1 MRIRRRRA
9 AIFAVAAAGVLALAG
24 IAIAAPNG
32 NSSSVNFKFS
42 PNTGLSA
49 TNFKAGQIFVH
60 THTNYKNPGNKS
72 LGGFVHRVQ
81 LYFDNDF
88 KFTTSGVPKCT
99 ANFASNTTMKAAMQA
114 CSTAKVGSGTAST
127 APPSNFAGCVLAF
140 NGPLK
145 NNHPTIKLFTRV
157 TFAATADCSSPATNT
172 KGNTSVTLTGEL
184 KPANKAGFGK
194 MLDVNNV
201 DNAPLPLDDFTTT
214 VKRGNYVA
222 ARCSASPWRMQAKFT
237 YTDGQSDTV
246 NPTQACSRG

>member
-1 MRIRRRRA
+1 MRISRRRA
-9 AIFAVAAAGVLALAG
+9 AIFAVTAAGALAVAG
-24 IAIAAPNG
+24 IAFAAADG

-49 TNFKAGQIFVH
+49 TKFKAGQIFVH
-60 THTNYKNPGNKS
+60 THTNYAHPGQKAQ
-72 LGGFVHRVQ
+72 GGFVHRVQ

-88 KFTTSGVPKCT
+88 KFTTTGVPKCT
-99 ANFASNTTMKAAMQA
+99 ASFASNTTMKAAMAA
-114 CSTAKVGSGTAST
+114 CGTAKVGVGTAST
-127 APPSNFAGCVLAF
+127 APPSNFAACVLAF
-140 NGPLK
+140 NGPVV

-157 TFAATADCSSPATNT
+157 TFGPTADCSSPATNT

-184 KPANKAGFGK
+184 KPANKTGFGK

-222 ARCSASPWRMQAKFT
+222 ARCSASPWKVQAKFT
-237 YTDGQSDTV
+237 YTDNQSDTV
-246 NPTQACSRG
+246 NPKQACSRG

>member
-1 MRIRRRRA
+1 MRIRRRRV
-9 AIFAVAAAGVLALAG
+9 AIFAIAAAGVLATAG
-24 IAIAAPNG
+24 IAFAVDDG
-32 NSSSVNFKFS
+32 NVSSVNFKFS
-42 PNTGLSA
+42 PNTGLSK
-49 TNFKAGQIFVH
+49 TNFKAGSIFVH
-60 THTNYKNPGNKS
+60 THTNYKNPGNRT

-99 ANFASNTTMKAAMQA
+99 KSFASTTTMKQAMAA
-114 CSTAKVGSGTAST
+114 CSTAKVGSGRAST

-145 NNHPTIKLFTRV
+145 NNHPTLKLFTRV
-157 TFAATADCSSPATNT
+157 TFASTADCSNPATNT

-184 KPANKAGFGK
+184 KPANKTGFGK

-201 DNAPLPLDDFTTT
+201 DNATLPLDDFTTT

-222 ARCSASPWRMQAKFT
+222 ARCSASPWKMQVKFT
-237 YTDGQSDTV
+237 YSDGQADTV
-246 NPTQACSRG
+246 NPTYPCSR